1 MERETRQQKL
11 ESYAKAYDRLVGA
24 LNGFPRE
31 MWTFKPA
38 DGWSIQEIVVHISD
52 GEANGYI
59 RLRKFLAEPG
69 DTIAM
74 YDQPTWAR
82 NLRYQE
88 QNADEALEVFK
99 ILRRSNYNLI
109 KSAPE
114 EAWAN
119 TVQHPA
125 RGTVALD
132 WFLETYE
139 NHIPTHIRQMEDVYG
154 QWRENR

>member
-1 MERETRQQKL
+1 MGRETRQQKL
-11 ESYAKAYDRLVGA
+11 ASYSQAYDQLMEA
-24 LNGFPRE
+24 LSGFPRE
-31 MWTFKPA
+31 MWTFRPA
-38 DGWSIQEIVVHISD
+38 DGWSIHEIVVHISD

-69 DTIAM
+69 DTIGR
-74 YDQPTWAR
+74 YDQPTWA
-82 NLRYQE
+82 NKLRYQE

-99 ILRRSNYNLI
+99 HLRRSNYNLI
-109 KSAPE
+109 KSASE

-125 RGTVALD
+125 HGTVTLD

-139 NHIPTHIRQMEDVYG
+139 NHVPTHIRQMEDVYA